1 MDTLSFKTVSANAN
15 TKDKVNEST
24 IQRKWWVIDAE
35 AEIVGRLAARIA
47 YILRGKH
54 KPMYTPHVDCG
65 DNVIVINADKVRLTG
80 KKLNKKQ
87 YIHYTG
93 YPGGQ
98 RFTPVQKMLKVHPTR
113 VLEYAIYGMLPK
125 TKLGDKLKNRVFIYA
140 GATHPHEAQ
149 QPETLKIT
157 TIKK

>member
-15 TKDKVNEST
+15 TKDKVNENT
-24 IQRKWWVIDAE
+24 IQRKWWVVDAE

-80 KKLNKKQ
+80 KKLIKKE
-87 YIHYTG
+87 YIRYTG

-98 RFTPVQKMLKVHPTR
+98 RFTPVSKLLKTHPTR
-113 VLEYAIYGMLPK
+113 VLEHAIYGMLPK
-125 TKLGDKLKNRVFIYA
+125 TKLGEKLKNRLFIYA

-149 QPETLKIT
+149 KPEKLTVT
-157 TIKK
+157 SIKK